1 MPIQQTVHTL
11 HTLDVC
17 QTRNRPNDHAELG
30 KEKINNYSCR
40 LEISQYDRV
49 VPDNHKYI
57 VHAHVPE
64 TIAFT
69 INH

>member
-1 MPIQQTVHTL
+1 VFIH
-11 HTLDVC
+11 
-17 QTRNRPNDHAELG
+17 
-30 KEKINNYSCR
+30 
-40 LEISQYDRV
+40 RV
-49 VPDNHKYI
+49 VPDNHKNI